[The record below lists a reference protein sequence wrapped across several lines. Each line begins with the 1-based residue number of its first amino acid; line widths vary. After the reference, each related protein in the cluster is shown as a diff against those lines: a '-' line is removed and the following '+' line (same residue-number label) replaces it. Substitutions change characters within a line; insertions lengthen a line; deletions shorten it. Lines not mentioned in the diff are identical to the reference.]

1 MPYQMP
7 GGDTIAGGG
16 ERRGH
21 YALAP
26 AYSPKY
32 ENDGLIASTQGRF
45 YVRFQTPEAARRF
58 YEAASEEARP
68 YVSAMIQDQNPLGYV
83 DVFIQSAGLSH
94 TARQSV
100 AEGVSDAFGFYTSG
114 DHPASLSLSMSLLNT
129 RQDQWFDAWALVRE
143 ALTRPWQLARGNAKL
158 YLQMDTRLYDIL
170 PVNESFT
177 YAASQ
182 ETTVPFS
189 LQALVLGMQVLPM
202 RQAYK
207 HVPTRAQAPP
217 RARSAA
223 RGSRTGARPEFR
235 PRRGGAARPRHAAEP
250 RGRAGQ
256 PACAGPAA
264 GPATRGDVA
273 GIDGAPDL
281 DPRWADICAAVLD
294 GTVPR
299 AFERVS
305 DQQWLYG
312 VPASGV
318 PWCAVPYDDPRAQ
331 VAVYCPTYADKT
343 AAGKDDWPAVPGWQM
358 IYASCVRAHTFVCQ
372 ACANSTDFAPC
383 PECLDEAVVHVPA
396 IMFAVY
402 LPTQEI
408 TWTTPRWRSGTK
420 SSATPT

>member
-217 RARSAA
+217 ALGAPQEAPAPEPAQSSAPDVVVLRD
-223 RGSRTGARPEFR
+223 RGTQLSPE
-235 PRRGGAARPRHAAEP
+235 AAQVNQRVLAQQLAL
-250 RGRAGQ
+250 Q
-256 PACAGPAA
+256 PA
-264 GPATRGDVA
+264 AT
-273 GIDGAPDL
+273 
-281 DPRWADICAAVLD
+281 
-294 GTVPR
+294 
-299 AFERVS
+299 
-305 DQQWLYG
+305 WL
-312 VPASGV
+312 V
-318 PWCAVPYDDPRAQ
+318 
-331 VAVYCPTYADKT
+331 
-343 AAGKDDWPAVPGWQM
+343 
-358 IYASCVRAHTFVCQ
+358 
-372 ACANSTDFAPC
+372 
-383 PECLDEAVVHVPA
+383 
-396 IMFAVY
+396 
-402 LPTQEI
+402 
-408 TWTTPRWRSGTK
+408 
-420 SSATPT
+420 